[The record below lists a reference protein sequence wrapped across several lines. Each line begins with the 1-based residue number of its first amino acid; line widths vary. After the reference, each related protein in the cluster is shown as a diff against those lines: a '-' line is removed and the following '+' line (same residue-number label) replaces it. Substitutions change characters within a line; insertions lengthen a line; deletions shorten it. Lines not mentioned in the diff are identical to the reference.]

1 MANPRTRQQFKEYC
15 LRRLGWPVIDI
26 NVDDD
31 QVEDRID
38 DALQFFHDYHFD
50 GTEKL
55 FMKHQITQEDID
67 RRWIY
72 CPDAVIFV
80 TSVFPFDDSSSSINM
95 FDLRY
100 QLRLHDL
107 YDFTS
112 VSYVS
117 YEITMQHLRTLNLL
131 FSGTPQFRFNRHQ
144 NRVHLDINWSSDVAP
159 GEYVI
164 LECYRKL
171 NPDSIEVPGTVF
183 TDPFNTKILR
193 GIGTNFSEYLIEND
207 PIKIENTEIHYNQIK
222 KINSPTEIELSSDIT
237 HSVGGSKIIKEGIS
251 DVWNDRFLKQY
262 ATAKIK
268 YQWGSNLSKFAGI
281 QMPGGVTLDGVRIME
296 EAQREIDKI
305 EEEMQIYNV
314 LPNEIMMG

>member
-1 MANPRTRQQFKEYC
+1 MGKVTSRAELRDYC

-31 QVEDRID
+31 QIDDRID
-38 DALQFFHDYHFD
+38 DALSFFYDYHYD

-55 FMKHQITQEDID
+55 FMKHQFTQDDID

-72 CPDAVIFV
+72 CPDPVIFV
-80 TSVFPFDDSSSSINM
+80 TGVMPFDDSNSSVNM

-117 YEITMQHLRTLNLL
+117 YEITMQHIRTLNLL
-131 FSGTPQFRFNRHQ
+131 FSGTPQFRFQRHM
-144 NRVHLDINWSSDVAP
+144 NKLYLDIDWSRDARV

-164 LECYRKL
+164 IECYRRL
-171 NPDSIEVPGTVF
+171 DPETITITGTVSG
-183 TDPFNTKILR
+183 TSGANTL
-193 GIGTNFSEYLIEND
+193 IGTSTKFDQELINGDIITLSNGDEV
-207 PIKIENTEIHYNQIK
+207 QIK
-222 KINSPTEIELSSDIT
+222 SVTNSTQLELNKSLTNTVSANTIT
-237 HSVGGSKIIKEGIS
+237 KAGVS
-251 DVWNDRFLKQY
+251 DVWNDRFVKAY

-268 YQWGSNLSKFAGI
+268 YQWGTNLSKFAGI
-281 QMPGGVTLDGVRIME
+281 QLPGGVTLDGPRIME
-296 EAQREIDKI
+296 EAKAELDSL
-305 EEEMQIYNV
+305 EEQMFSLNV
-314 LPNEIMMG
+314 LPSDFFLG

>member
-1 MANPRTRQQFKEYC
+1 MAKPTTRAQFKDYC
-15 LRRLGWPVIDI
+15 LRRLGWPVIQI
-26 NVDDD
+26 NVDDE

-50 GTEKL
+50 GCEKMY
-55 FMKHQITQEDID
+55 MKHQITQTDID

-80 TSVFPFDDSSSSINM
+80 TGVLPFDDSNSSINM

-117 YEITMQHLRTLNLL
+117 YEITMQHIRTLNLL

-144 NRVHLDINWSSDVAP
+144 NKVMLDIDWARDVKP
-159 GEYVI
+159 GEYVVI
-164 LECYRKL
+164 ECYRKL
-171 NPDSIEVPGTVF
+171 SPDTVSLTGTL
-183 TDPFNTKILR
+183 TGTTSSNTI
-193 GIGTNFSEYLIEND
+193 IGTSTLFDQDVIEND
-207 PIKIENTEIHYNQIK
+207 FITLSDGQEIQIDKII
-222 KINSPTEIELSSDIT
+222 SPTEITIVGNLSANVS
-237 HSVGGSKIIKEGIS
+237 SVTATKSGVS
-251 DVWNDRFLKQY
+251 DVWDDRFLKQY

-281 QMPGGVTLDGVRIME
+281 QMPGGVTLDGPRIME

-305 EEEMQIYNV
+305 EEEMQSFNV
-314 LPNEIMMG
+314 LPNDFIMG

>member
-1 MANPRTRQQFKEYC
+1 MAKPTTRAQFKDYC
-15 LRRLGWPVIDI
+15 LRRLGWPVIQI

-31 QVEDRID
+31 QIEDRID
-38 DALQFFHDYHFD
+38 DALQFFYDYHYD

-55 FMKHQITQEDID
+55 YMKHQITQADID

-72 CPDAVIFV
+72 CPDAVISV
-80 TSVFPFDDSSSSINM
+80 TGVLPFDDSNSSINM

-117 YEITMQHLRTLNLL
+117 YEITMQHIRTLNLL

-144 NRVHLDINWSSDVAP
+144 NKVMLDIDWSRDVRP

-164 LECYRKL
+164 IECYRKL
-171 NPDSIEVPGTVF
+171 DPDTITLTGTL
-183 TDPFNTKILR
+183 TGNTSSNTL
-193 GIGTNFSEYLIEND
+193 IGTSTIFDQEIVEND
-207 PIKIENTEIHYNQIK
+207 FIILSNGQEIQIR
-222 KINSPTEIELSSDIT
+222 KINSPTEIEVVNGISSNVSNVT
-237 HSVGGSKIIKEGIS
+237 ATKYGIS
-251 DVWNDRFLKQY
+251 DVWDDRFLKQY

-281 QMPGGVTLDGVRIME
+281 QMPGGVTLDGPRIME

-305 EEEMQIYNV
+305 EEEMQSYNV
-314 LPNEIMMG
+314 LPNDFIMG

>member
-1 MANPRTRQQFKEYC
+1 MAKPTTRKQFKDYC

-26 NVDDD
+26 NVDED

-38 DALQFFHDYHFD
+38 DAIQFFHDYHFD
-50 GTEKL
+50 GCEKI
-55 FMKHQITQEDID
+55 FMKHKFTQEDID

-72 CPDAVIFV
+72 CPDPIIFV
-80 TSVFPFDDSSSSINM
+80 TAVLPFDDSNSSVNM

-117 YEITMQHLRTLNLL
+117 YEITMQHIRTLNLL

-144 NRVHLDINWSSDVAP
+144 NKLFLDIDWSRDATA

-164 LECYRKL
+164 IECYRSL
-171 NPDSIEVPGTVF
+171 APDSVTMNGTL
-183 TDPFNTKILR
+183 TGNTSSLIMT
-193 GIGTNFSEYLIEND
+193 GTNTTFDQEIIEND
-207 PIKIENTEIHYNQIK
+207 FITLSDGQEVQVRT
-222 KINSPTEIELSSDIT
+222 INSPTQIVLAKALT
-237 HSVGGSKIIKEGIS
+237 ANVAGVTMTKAGAS

-281 QMPGGVTLDGVRIME
+281 QLPGGVTLDGPRIMT
-296 EAQREIDKI
+296 EAQAEIDKI
-305 EEEMQIYNV
+305 EEEMQVYNV

>member
-1 MANPRTRQQFKEYC
+1 MAKPQTRQQFTDYC

-31 QVEDRID
+31 QVQDRID
-38 DALQFFHDYHFD
+38 DALQFYHDYHFD

-55 FMKHQITQEDID
+55 FMKHKITQEDID
-67 RRWIY
+67 RRWIF

-80 TSVFPFDDSSSSINM
+80 TGVLPFDDSSSSINM

-144 NRVHLDINWSSDVAP
+144 NKLFLDIDWSSDLQV

-164 LECYRKL
+164 VECYRRME
-171 NPDSIEVPGTVF
+171 PDTITLSGTANL
-183 TDPFNTKILR
+183 TSGSKIVT
-193 GIGTNFSEYLIEND
+193 GTNSKFDSEFVEND
-207 PIKIENTEIHYNQIK
+207 FVSFNGTNLQVR
-222 KINSPTEIELSSDIT
+222 KINSPTELELVYPATASVSNSAIT
-237 HSVGGSKIIKEGIS
+237 LEGVS

-281 QMPGGVTLDGVRIME
+281 QMPGGVTFDGVRIMDE
-296 EAQREIDKI
+296 SRAEIEKL
-305 EEEMQIYNV
+305 EEEMHSLNV
-314 LPNEIMMG
+314 LPSDMFIG

>member
-1 MANPRTRQQFKEYC
+1 MAKPVTRQQFKTYC
-15 LRRLGWPVIDI
+15 LRRLGFPVIDI

-38 DALQFFHDYHFD
+38 DALQFFEDYHYD

-55 FMKHQITQEDID
+55 YMKHKITQQDID

-80 TSVFPFDDSSSSINM
+80 TGVLPFDDSNASINM

-117 YEITMQHLRTLNLL
+117 YEITMQHIRTLNLL
-131 FSGTPQFRFNRHQ
+131 FSGTPQFRFNRKQ
-144 NRVHLDINWSSDVAP
+144 NKVFLDIDWSRDLAV

-164 LECYRKL
+164 IECYRSMR
-171 NPDSIEVPGTVF
+171 PDTVVITGTV
-183 TDPFNTKILR
+183 TTNTTSNTV
-193 GIGTNFSEYLIEND
+193 IGTNTTFDQDLVEND
-207 PIKIENTEIHYNQIK
+207 MIVISGQALQVNEIK
-222 KINSPTEIELSSDIT
+222 SPTEITLMNPVSVDVTGGQIEIT
-237 HSVGGSKIIKEGIS
+237 GNA
-251 DVWNDRFLKQY
+251 DVWNDRWLKKY
-262 ATAKIK
+262 ATALIK

-281 QMPGGVTLDGVRIME
+281 QMPGGVTLDGPRIME
-296 EAQREIDKI
+296 EAKAELDKI
-305 EEEMQIYNV
+305 EEDMYNMTS
-314 LPNEIMMG
+314 LPSEIFTG

>member
-1 MANPRTRQQFKEYC
+1 MAKPTTRAQFIDYC
-15 LRRLGWPVIDI
+15 KRRLGHPVIEI

-31 QVEDRID
+31 QVEDRVD
-38 DALQFFHDYHFD
+38 DALQFFYDYHFD
-50 GTEKL
+50 GCEKIY
-55 FMKHQITQEDID
+55 MKHQFTQEDID

-80 TSVFPFDDSSSSINM
+80 HSVLPFDDSNSSVNM

-117 YEITMQHLRTLNLL
+117 YEITMQHIRTLNLL

-144 NRVHLDINWSSDVAP
+144 NKLFLDIDWSRDAQL
-159 GEYVI
+159 GKYVI
-164 LECYRKL
+164 IECYRKL
-171 NPDSIEVPGTVF
+171 DPATITLTGTV
-183 TDPFNTKILR
+183 TGNTSSNTLT
-193 GIGTNFSEYLIEND
+193 GTSTTFDQEIIEND
-207 PIKIENTEIHYNQIK
+207 FITLGDGQEVQVR
-222 KINSPTEIELSSDIT
+222 KINSPTEIVIAANTLSANVTNTGMTKS
-237 HSVGGSKIIKEGIS
+237 GIS
-251 DVWNDRFLKQY
+251 DVWDDRFLKQY

-268 YQWGSNLSKFAGI
+268 YQWGSNLSKFAGV
-281 QMPGGVTLDGVRIME
+281 QLPGGVTLDGPRIME

-305 EEEMQIYNV
+305 EEEMQSYNV
-314 LPNEIMMG
+314 LPNEMFMG

>member
-1 MANPRTRQQFKEYC
+1 MAKPTTRAAFKDYC
-15 LRRLGWPVIDI
+15 LRRLGWPVIEI

-31 QVEDRID
+31 QVDDRID
-38 DALQFFHDYHFD
+38 DALAFFHDYHYD

-55 FMKHQITQEDID
+55 FMKHRITAEDIN

-72 CPDAVIFV
+72 CPDAVISV
-80 TSVFPFDDSSSSINM
+80 TRVLPFDDSNSSINM

-117 YEITMQHLRTLNLL
+117 YEITMQHIQTLNML
-131 FSGTPQFRFNRHQ
+131 FSGTPQFRFNRLQ
-144 NRVHLDINWSSDVAP
+144 NKLFLDIDWTRDREV

-164 LECYRKL
+164 VECYRAMQ
-171 NPDSIEVPGTVF
+171 PDTITLTGTL
-183 TDPFNTKILR
+183 T
-193 GIGTNFSEYLIEND
+193 GTNTSNTITGTSTIFDQEILEND
-207 PIKIENTEIHYNQIK
+207 FISISGQDKQVRQ
-222 KINSPTEIELSSDIT
+222 INSPTEIVLVSPLSSNVT
-237 HSVGGSKIIKEGIS
+237 NGTATKSGVS
-251 DVWNDRFLKQY
+251 DVWNDRFLKKY

-281 QMPGGVTLDGVRIME
+281 QMPGGVTLDGPRIMQEALE
-296 EAQREIDKI
+296 EINKL
-305 EEEMQIYNV
+305 EEEMYNMI
-314 LPNEIMMG
+314 LPSEIFTG

>member
-1 MANPRTRQQFKEYC
+1 MAKPTTRTLFKDYC
-15 LRRLGWPVIDI
+15 LRKLGHPVIEI

-31 QVEDRID
+31 QIEDRID
-38 DALQFFHDYHFD
+38 DALQFFRDYHFD
-50 GTEKL
+50 GCEKIY
-55 FMKHQITQEDID
+55 MKHQFTQEDID

-72 CPDAVIFV
+72 APDAVIFV
-80 TSVFPFDDSSSSINM
+80 HSVLPFDDSNSSVNM

-117 YEITMQHLRTLNLL
+117 YEITMQHIRTLNLL

-144 NRVHLDINWSSDVAP
+144 NKLFLDIDWERDAEV
-159 GEYVI
+159 GKYVI
-164 LECYRKL
+164 IECYRML
-171 NPDSIEVPGTVF
+171 EPDTITLTGTV
-183 TDPFNTKILR
+183 TGNTSSNTLT
-193 GIGTNFSEYLIEND
+193 GSGTTFDQEIIEND
-207 PIKIENTEIHYNQIK
+207 FITLSNGVEVQVR
-222 KINSPTEIELSSDIT
+222 KINSPTEIVIAANTLSANASANTMTKD
-237 HSVGGSKIIKEGIS
+237 GYS
-251 DVWNDRFLKQY
+251 DVWDDRFLKQY

-281 QMPGGVTLDGVRIME
+281 QLPGGVTLDGPRIME

-305 EEEMQIYNV
+305 EEEMQSYNV
-314 LPNEIMMG
+314 LPNEIFMG